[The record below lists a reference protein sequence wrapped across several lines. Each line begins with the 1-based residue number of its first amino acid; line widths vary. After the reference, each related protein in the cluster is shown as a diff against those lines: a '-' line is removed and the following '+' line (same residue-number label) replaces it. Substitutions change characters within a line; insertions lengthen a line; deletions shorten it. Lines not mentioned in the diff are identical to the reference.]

1 MLVIRVRARPL
12 ELVLGLIP
20 VLGFVLVLEEEFT
33 PQSPKLV
40 IEEPPQLFQLIYL
53 QVAED
58 HLCFLRNQTSE
69 IC

>member
-12 ELVLGLIP
+12 ELVLGLIL

-40 IEEPPQLFQLIYL
+40 IEEPPQLFQLI
-53 QVAED
+53 
-58 HLCFLRNQTSE
+58 HL
-69 IC
+69 